1 MRTPALFRHAFVTLA
16 AAAALAGLT
25 TMADSAGAIAR
36 TMPAAHR
43 AADRQRTTG
52 FANWPMFRGDL
63 THTGVSPETGINT
76 TTASTLTPGWSA
88 SLGTASY
95 SSPAVVDL
103 KSLGEP
109 VVFGGGS
116 SLSAYEAST
125 GALLWSF
132 PVAKPVNSSP
142 AVLNG
147 VVYFASTDGTVYAVN
162 AKNGVLRCSFATGQ
176 FTETSPAVVED
187 PDGSG
192 PVIYLGTS
200 PPLPDE
206 GSEYAIYGPGNTHGS
221 CTQDWAF
228 SGWTIH
234 PGGSWSPPAYGTN
247 ANGTPVLVFGSEN
260 IDNSVYALN
269 AKTGA
274 KIWTYRTSKTTEDN
288 DVGASPTISAPGV
301 NGFADRLAYV
311 TSKDKVTYALDLTTG
326 KLVWQH
332 ALDTDKSADVG
343 GSALAGNTVYVDA
356 STGVYALDATTG
368 AQVWHVLPKAGFY
381 ASPAVAGP
389 PGQQVLITASLPGRL
404 YAFDLANGN
413 TVWMHEADGAGIWS
427 SPAVSQNTIYITGR
441 DGQLV
446 TFAPSARHTVVSLS
460 LIRAGVR
467 FRGSEPVCRPMPAPR
482 AAARSATSWFAKPR
496 SFPGAIW
503 YDSRRMGRPDVCG
516 E

>member
-1 MRTPALFRHAFVTLA
+1 MGTSVLFRRAFVTVVAVGALAGLATMAGA
-16 AAAALAGLT
+16 AAAARTVPATHRGAAPKAG
-25 TMADSAGAIAR
+25 
-36 TMPAAHR
+36 PAAGSN
-43 AADRQRTTG
+43 AAG
-52 FANWPMFRGDL
+52 FANWPMFRGNL

-76 TTASTLTPGWSA
+76 ATTSTLTTGWSA

-109 VVFGGGS
+109 VVFVGGS
-116 SLSAYEAST
+116 SSVNAYLASDGT
-125 GALLWSF
+125 PLWSF
-132 PVAKPVNSSP
+132 PVAKMVNSSP

-147 VVYFASTDGTVYAVN
+147 VVYFASTDGTMYALN
-162 AKNGVLRCSFATGQ
+162 AKNGALRCSFATGQ

-200 PPLPDE
+200 PPLPNQ

-269 AKTGA
+269 ARTGA

-301 NGFADRLAYV
+301 NGFADGLAYV
-311 TSKDKVTYALDLTTG
+311 TGKDKVTYALDLTTG

-343 GSALAGNTVYVDA
+343 GSALVGDTVYVDA

-404 YAFDLANGN
+404 YAFDLANGS

-446 TFAPSARHTVVSLS
+446 TFAPSA
-460 LIRAGVR
+460 
-467 FRGSEPVCRPMPAPR
+467 
-482 AAARSATSWFAKPR
+482 AKR
-496 SFPGAIW
+496 
-503 YDSRRMGRPDVCG
+503 
-516 E
+516 